1 MIEASIVGYTGMVFD
16 VCRKAYTLM
25 YVTLTVINTP
35 CLRGINNSLY
45 RGTKAPVLY
54 SYNEGKVN
62 LVRVT

>member
-1 MIEASIVGYTGMVFD
+1 MEVRAL
-16 VCRKAYTLM
+16 TLM
-25 YVTLTVINTP
+25 YFTLTIINIP

-62 LVRVT
+62 LVRIT